1 MGIGNVLD
9 GFSLAAVRALAT
21 GRELVLKSPAIER
34 FCRALRCALE
44 DAPAPAAAT
53 PQHEIYYMEWRWGKV
68 PEQDFLEGDRSG
80 PAFGTRRDFA
90 RVARVLGCMPASR
103 ALARGRAR
111 ASATRNDGARPPLP
125 ADALLCVRAR
135 ALGALLAPGASELV
149 RGGHGAAALA
159 AHFRGDRE
167 RLRAA
172 LGLASGARR
181 FDPPL
186 FAAALHLRLER
197 FIESRGRERRDD
209 PAAIAWLR
217 TDDAIQMFGCVARR
231 LLRLDGA
238 CAASAARPLALYVTG
253 DNLPVKIA
261 FVGALRDAF
270 RRAGKVVEL
279 EYFTGIEPSSFQI
292 WEGWT
297 PMASW
302 WPLLVAAADW
312 LLIARASEVI
322 NVHGTQV
329 ESDKLP
335 SSFSKTAVV
344 AAERETFDKLF
355 DWYPP
360 GSKAR
365 LPLASSGGR
374 CLWIDA
380 HLW

>member
-1 MGIGNVLD
+1 M
-9 GFSLAAVRALAT
+9 
-21 GRELVLKSPAIER
+21 
-34 FCRALRCALE
+34 
-44 DAPAPAAAT
+44 
-53 PQHEIYYMEWRWGKV
+53 QHGWQMQHG
-68 PEQDFLEGDRSG
+68 S
-80 PAFGTRRDFA
+80 TRD
-90 RVARVLGCMPASR
+90 
-103 ALARGRAR
+103 
-111 ASATRNDGARPPLP
+111 TQ
-125 ADALLCVRAR
+125 
-135 ALGALLAPGASELV
+135 
-149 RGGHGAAALA
+149 
-159 AHFRGDRE
+159 
-167 RLRAA
+167 
-172 LGLASGARR
+172 
-181 FDPPL
+181 
-186 FAAALHLRLER
+186 
-197 FIESRGRERRDD
+197 
-209 PAAIAWLR
+209 LR

-335 SSFSKTAVV
+335 SSFSKTATV

-365 LPLASSGGR
+365 LPLPSSGGR
-374 CLWIDA
+374 CLWIQA
-380 HLW
+380 RLW